1 MSQINHFSNVV
12 PGWPQFG
19 PKLLCLLLLIA
30 VQIIA
35 IVQIIAVQIIA
46 MGLEIIKK
54 KRLEPKIENRSDLDE
69 TLHSDH
75 QFSQIFWW
83 EWSGGLKMANK
94 GKHKFPT
101 FSKKS

>member
-1 MSQINHFSNVV
+1 MKHSSKQYNSILIR
-12 PGWPQFG
+12 
-19 PKLLCLLLLIA
+19 LLCLLLLIA

-54 KRLEPKIENRSDLDE
+54 NGWNQKLKIAPIWMKLCAHTTECSSL
-69 TLHSDH
+69 
-75 QFSQIFWW
+75 W
-83 EWSGGLKMANK
+83 EKSWSGGLKMANK
-94 GKHKFPT
+94 GKPKFPT